1 MYPDKYLAHYGVLG
15 MKWGRRNNRDVT
27 TVSKKK
33 VKKQLD
39 KLYRNPKKSKYSNA
53 TEKEI
58 SDRFLKTKKG
68 STAKKNLEIEGD
80 KVYEQ
85 LKLGRTL
92 FTKEEAD
99 RYNGAVNNF
108 EKAAKEYMVKN
119 KDKIAS
125 SMLKDLN
132 YEDTQTGRDYINDIL
147 GR

>member
-1 MYPDKYLAHYGVLG
+1 MNSNRYLAHYGVLG
-15 MKWGRRNNRDVT
+15 MRWGRRNNRDVT

-58 SDRFLKTKKG
+58 NDNFLKTKKG
-68 STAKKNLEIEGD
+68 SIAKKNLEIEGD
-80 KVYEQ
+80 KIYEQ
-85 LKLGRTL
+85 MKLGKTL
-92 FTKEEAD
+92 FTKKEAD
-99 RYNGAVNNF
+99 AYNNAVDNF
-108 EKAAKEYMVKN
+108 EKTAKQYMNKN

-125 SMLKDLN
+125 SMLKDLK
-132 YEDTQTGRDYINDIL
+132 YEDTQAGRDYINDIL